1 MAAGTWANNV
11 AHPVEEGSGAPSF
24 KPLWR
29 LMPYLWPK
37 GRPDLK
43 GRVIISI
50 FFLILAIITT
60 TISQQFLGEAVDAF
74 GTTPARASMAVIAAL
89 RFTGIFLG
97 LKMPVLRLGE
107 PPK

>member
-1 MAAGTWANNV
+1 
-11 AHPVEEGSGAPSF
+11 
-24 KPLWR
+24 
-29 LMPYLWPK
+29 MPYLWPK

-43 GRVIISI
+43 VRVIISI

-89 RFTGIFLG
+89 IAAYAMSRIMMQAFAQ
-97 LKMPVLRLGE
+97 LRDIA
-107 PPK
+107 